1 MPRSKQGLS
10 VTNKH
15 RSFIGIH
22 RCAAALARAV
32 FAVTSAYVQAAAP
45 DLSGPW
51 EIIRPIANLT
61 TVAGEPPPLTAAG
74 KELYAKNR
82 ANAEADPMKSCLP
95 PGIPRAMT
103 QPGFP
108 FSIIEGHAYL
118 GMMLQWNHLP
128 RIIYLNQAHFE
139 NIGPEYLGQSVAH
152 WDGKALIIDTTGYND
167 KTWLDESGLP
177 HSEALHTAERLRLKS
192 ADRLEDTIRFE
203 DPAIFSAPWT
213 ARLMFRKLPGT
224 VIKEDY
230 CLGRTGQ
237 GFTVVK

>member
-1 MPRSKQGLS
+1 M
-10 VTNKH
+10 
-15 RSFIGIH
+15 
-22 RCAAALARAV
+22 
-32 FAVTSAYVQAAAP
+32 
-45 DLSGPW
+45 SGPW
-51 EIIRPIANLT
+51 EILRPAANLK
-61 TVAGEPPPLTAAG
+61 TVEGESPPLTAAG
-74 KELYAKNR
+74 QALYSKNR
-82 ANAEADPMKSCLP
+82 ANAGADPMKSCLP
-95 PGIPRAMT
+95 AGIPRAMT

-108 FSIIEGHAYL
+108 FSVVEGQAYL

-152 WDGKALIIDTTGYND
+152 WEGKVLIIDSTGYND

-177 HSEALHTAERLRLKS
+177 HSEALHTVERLRLKS

-203 DPAIFSAPWT
+203 DPAVFSAPWT
-213 ARLMFRKLPGT
+213 ARLTFRKLPGT
-224 VIKEDY
+224 LIKEDY

>member
-1 MPRSKQGLS
+1 MGSP

-15 RSFIGIH
+15 QVSITRYGCITVIS
-22 RCAAALARAV
+22 AAALAMASALVVAAV
-32 FAVTSAYVQAAAP
+32 P
-45 DLSGPW
+45 DMGGPW
-51 EIIRPIANLT
+51 EILRPAATLK
-61 TVAGEPPPLTAAG
+61 TVQGDSPPLTSAG
-74 KELYAKNR
+74 QELYAMNQ
-82 ANAEADPMKSCLP
+82 ANTAADPMKSCLP
-95 PGIPRAMT
+95 PGIPRAMV

-108 FSIIEGHAYL
+108 FSIVEGQAYL

-152 WDGKALIIDTTGYND
+152 WEGEVLIIDSTGYND

-177 HSEALHTAERLRLKS
+177 HSEALHTIERLRLKS

-203 DPAIFSAPWT
+203 DPVIFGVPWT
-213 ARLMFRKLPGT
+213 ARLIFRRLPGT
-224 VIKEDY
+224 LIKEDY

>member
-1 MPRSKQGLS
+1 MGSP
-10 VTNKH
+10 VTNTQRFSVVRH
-15 RSFIGIH
+15 GCTTLI
-22 RCAAALARAV
+22 AAAA
-32 FAVTSAYVQAAAP
+32 FATASTLLAAAVP
-45 DLSGPW
+45 DMSGPW
-51 EIIRPIANLT
+51 EILRPAATLK
-61 TVAGEPPPLTAAG
+61 TVKGDSPPLTTAG
-74 KELYAKNR
+74 QELYARNQ
-82 ANAEADPMKSCLP
+82 ANTEADPIKSCLP

-108 FSIIEGHAYL
+108 FSIIEGQAYL

-152 WDGKALIIDTTGYND
+152 WEGKVLVIDSTGYND

-177 HSEALHTAERLRLKS
+177 HSEALHTVERIRLTS

-213 ARLMFRKLPGT
+213 ARLIFRRLPGAL
-224 VIKEDY
+224 IKEDY